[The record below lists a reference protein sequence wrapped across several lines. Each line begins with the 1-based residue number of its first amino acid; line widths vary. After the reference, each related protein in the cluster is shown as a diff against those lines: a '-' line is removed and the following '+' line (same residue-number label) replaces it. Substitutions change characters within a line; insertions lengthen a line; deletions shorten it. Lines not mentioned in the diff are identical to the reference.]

1 MGYCLNQLDK
11 LVLMTVPKPVLTKLS
26 IHLRLESCVPTA
38 NEKKRLV
45 TIPGDVRSLFVA
57 LLVALVA
64 WRILEMNAKMLDG
77 FSAFSAS

>member
-1 MGYCLNQLDK
+1 MSHDIKN
-11 LVLMTVPKPVLTKLS
+11 LVARTKPLLTELS
-26 IHLRLESCVPTA
+26 IHLRLESCLPTE

-57 LLVALVA
+57 LLVA

-77 FSAFSAS
+77 FSAS